1 MIPVS
6 YQEPMQVLRYQN
18 SQYYHAHPDFYDE
31 WSIKQ
36 FNPEAG
42 NRAITVLMY
51 LSDVEEGGQTEF
63 PKGIPAFSL
72 DSEEARMLNV
82 TKKCGEQ
89 QSMGFTLQ
97 PRKGSALVFHSTNV
111 DGKYDDKS
119 IHAGCTVLRGEKWS
133 ATKWIRQRFYTNN
146 SKSDAVAEE
155 QLYIDLKTYL
165 PPTVLAVD
173 EEKYF
178 FRPKI
183 LKNHVSNDAD
193 QQSSP

>member
-1 MIPVS
+1 
-6 YQEPMQVLRYQN
+6 
-18 SQYYHAHPDFYDE
+18 
-31 WSIKQ
+31 
-36 FNPEAG
+36 
-42 NRAITVLMY
+42 
-51 LSDVEEGGQTEF
+51 
-63 PKGIPAFSL
+63 
-72 DSEEARMLNV
+72 
-82 TKKCGEQ
+82 
-89 QSMGFTLQ
+89 MGFTLQ
-97 PRKGSALVFHSTNV
+97 PRKGTDLVFHSTNV
-111 DGKYDDKS
+111 DGKYDDTS

-183 LKNHVSNDAD
+183 QKNHVSNDAD